1 MENTFPRRL
10 ATFVLCL
17 LFLTGFTAAA
27 LFVAPITTPVETGVS
42 TAQIKLQ
49 GEQEKLIFIPIHQ
62 PEEAL
67 ALTAKKAFVYD
78 VTTGRLIFLSGE
90 ADTRVYPAS
99 ITKLFTAYVA
109 LQYVDTNTVITAG
122 DALNLVGKDS
132 SIADIRWGNKL
143 TVQML
148 IEGML
153 LPSGN
158 DAACVLGVYI
168 GRSIGGAKL
177 TPTKALQVF
186 VDEMN
191 RQAKELGLI
200 GTHFTNTDGYH
211 HKDHYSTLGDIAKIG
226 KLALEN
232 PVIRE
237 AAGQDTKTVTYV
249 SGQKRTWE
257 STNFLLNPKSKY
269 YISNATGLKTGTTD
283 AAGNCLLSSF
293 DVNGR
298 DVIVGVFGSTTK
310 ESRFADTLKV
320 VQACIAQ

>member
-1 MENTFPRRL
+1 MEKNFPRRI

-17 LFLTGFTAAA
+17 LFLVSFTALA
-27 LFVAPITTPVETGVS
+27 LFVTPMVAPKTPEVS
-42 TAQIKLQ
+42 EAEIKLQ
-49 GEQEKLIFIPIHQ
+49 GAQEKLIFVPIHK
-62 PEEAL
+62 PKEAL
-67 ALTAKKAFVYD
+67 ELGAKRAFVYD
-78 VTTGRLIFLSGE
+78 ITTDRLIFLSGE
-90 ADTRVYPAS
+90 ANTRVYPAS

-109 LQYVDTNTVITAG
+109 LQYVETDTVITAG
-122 DALNLVGKDS
+122 DALTLVGKDS

-191 RQAKELGLI
+191 KQAKELGLT
-200 GTHFTNTDGYH
+200 GTHFTNADGYH
-211 HKDHYSTLGDIAKIG
+211 HKNHYSTLGDIAKIG

-232 PVIRE
+232 RIIRE
-237 AAGQDTKTVTYV
+237 AVRQETKTVTYV
-249 SGQKRTWE
+249 SGQKKLWE

-269 YISNATGLKTGTTD
+269 YIPTATGLKTGTTD

-293 DVNGR
+293 DVEGR
-298 DVIVGVFGSTTK
+298 DVIVGIFGCPTK
-310 ESRFADTLKV
+310 EGRFADTLKV
-320 VQACIAQ
+320 VEACIAQ